1 VARPESAVRVRR
13 PRSRAALELL
23 LAAAAIRSS
32 SRRRNVDARI
42 QDSPSFAWRADAALV
57 LARGRA
63 DINSLTV
70 TSGKSELHFAGQL
83 QDFHNPRVSGEYHGL
98 ADLGALAS
106 LLRQPQVRTGT
117 AQFAGKGSWSIQTF
131 STEGNVQGKEI
142 EWSNGRVLLRNGRI
156 SASFSVTPDR
166 LRVSSIK
173 ANLFGGDVRGDADVT
188 NWKDSAE
195 PSPCAASARPA
206 DESLPKVCSAVR
218 CGCSWQDFR
227 CFRRRKC

>member
-1 VARPESAVRVRR
+1 LPASCRT
-13 PRSRAALELL
+13 
-23 LAAAAIRSS
+23 
-32 SRRRNVDARI
+32 
-42 QDSPSFAWRADAALV
+42 F
-57 LARGRA
+57 
-63 DINSLTV
+63 T
-70 TSGKSELHFAGQL
+70 
-83 QDFHNPRVSGEYHGL
+83 NPRVSGEYHGL

-195 PSPCAASARPA
+195 PSPVRRQRAAGGRVAA
-206 DESLPKVCSAVR
+206 ESLQRGSVRLQLAGFPLLPATEMLSSVKLPLDRLALAGSASGNVETVWWDR
-218 CGCSWQDFR
+218 SAMRTCD
-227 CFRRRKC
+227 